1 MIKLFFNPAPNP
13 LKIALFLEET
23 GLEYELVMIDSRLG
37 DQHTDQFKSLNPNAK
52 VPVII
57 DDGEVV
63 FDSNA
68 ILLYLAEKT
77 GRFLGENSGANRGK
91 MLSWLMFVASGV
103 GPFSGQAVH
112 FRHFAVGSNPYS
124 VKRYNFEARRHW
136 HIINERLADRAYMLG
151 DEYSIIDI
159 SVWGWG
165 TRIPFMLGDDAMEE
179 FPNLGRLM
187 NEIDARPAA
196 KRANLLKDRHKFKE
210 EMDEASMRNMY
221 PQIYSNDGDPADA
234 GS

>member
-1 MIKLFFNPAPNP
+1 MIKFFYNPAPNP

-23 GLEYELVMIDSRLG
+23 GLEYELTMIDSKLG
-37 DQHTDQFKSLNPNAK
+37 DQHSDEFRSLNPNAK
-52 VPVII
+52 VPVIV
-57 DDGEVV
+57 DDGKVV

-77 GRFLGENSGANRGK
+77 GRFLADKSGTNRGEL
-91 MLSWLMFVASGV
+91 LSWLMFVASGV

-136 HIINERLADRAYMLG
+136 RIVDERLADRKYMLG
-151 DEYSIIDI
+151 DEYSIIDM

-165 TRIPFMLGDDAMEE
+165 TRIAFMLGDDAMEE
-179 FPNLGRLM
+179 YPNLARLM
-187 NEIDARPAA
+187 EEIDARPAA
-196 KRANLLKDRHKFKE
+196 HRANALKDRHTFKV
-210 EMDEASMRNMY
+210 EMDDAAMRNMY
-221 PQIYSNDGDPADA
+221 PQIFADDGNAN
-234 GS
+234 

>member
-23 GLEYELVMIDSRLG
+23 GLEYELAMVDNRLG
-37 DQHTDQFKSLNPNAK
+37 DQHTAEFKSLNPNAK

-77 GRFLGENSGANRGK
+77 GCFLGGNSGAKRGEL
-91 MLSWLMFVASGV
+91 LSWLMFVASGV

-112 FRHFAVGSNPYS
+112 FRHFAAGSNPYS
-124 VKRYNFEARRHW
+124 VKRYDFEARRHW
-136 HIINERLADRAYMLG
+136 QIIDERLTDRPYMLG
-151 DEYSIIDI
+151 DEYSIVDM

-179 FPNLGRLM
+179 FPNLARLM
-187 NEIDARPAA
+187 DEIDARPAA
-196 KRANLLKDRHKFKE
+196 QRANGLKDRHKFKE
-210 EMDEASMRNMY
+210 EMDEGAMRNMY
-221 PQIYSNDGDPADA
+221 PQIFAEEGKSN
-234 GS
+234 